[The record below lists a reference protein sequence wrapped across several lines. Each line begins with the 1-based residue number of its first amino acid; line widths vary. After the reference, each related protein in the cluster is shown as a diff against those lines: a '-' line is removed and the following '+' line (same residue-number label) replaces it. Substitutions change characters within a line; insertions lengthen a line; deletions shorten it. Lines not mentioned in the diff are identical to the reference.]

1 MAKTPMPQGK
11 GPKGNFP
18 GTGNIKANKL
28 PKASTA
34 CSQKP
39 SGNPFGNVKKK

>member
-18 GTGNIKANKL
+18 GTGSYKNTKL
-28 PKASTA
+28 PKASTTSA
-34 CSQKP
+34 QKP
-39 SGNPFGNVKKK
+39 NGGSPFGVKKK

>member
-18 GTGNIKANKL
+18 GMGSYKNTKI
-28 PKASTA
+28 PKGSTA
-34 CSQKP
+34 NQQKP
-39 SGNPFGNVKKK
+39 NGGSAFNVKKK